1 MKSKFMELL
10 PRAGALLAA
19 LVVLISSVAVPA
31 RAASTS
37 EAVKYYD
44 VTDYNMSGTISGGST
59 NKLTFRVSDYA
70 SLFPESYSY
79 SDWRLLIVGQFDG
92 TRLVDSYGATLLHST
107 SNSYSFKLSKDWI
120 QNPSITV
127 KQDNEGV
134 TGRYNITAAYL
145 INSTYSTKYDAY
157 GYVYYGPWSFSSI
170 YNSVFSFSKYSG
182 VTDLTAQGVT
192 TIVLSPQKYIPC
204 TTLYFEFEIEHLLQ
218 DDFALS
224 FVSLSSSSAV
234 ASETYDYDLRLLT
247 TTGGYSRYGVE
258 VTGPFTDL
266 VFVLISFSAEGGP
279 TTFLFDG
286 FYAGFNRVLNSNS
299 LLDWIRR
306 ETTQIRSYLRG
317 MKDDLTSVLDSIN
330 SIASSIANGD
340 LGSKPSTNIF
350 DAWNG
355 TISNLSNSFQSV
367 VNAVNGIAGSVSK
380 ALASSFNSVTTAVN
394 GIAGSVST
402 ALASSF
408 NSVTTAVSNVAGSV
422 VDGLKSSIDSI
433 TTAVSSVAGSVVDG
447 LKSSI
452 DSITTAVEGIT
463 GNIMSG
469 LPEIIRS
476 ILSPD
481 GSYDQNS
488 DLSDVLGNV
497 SSSDDHYLD
506 IFEDNIQD
514 IENSVSSS
522 LGASMIGSSS
532 AGLGAAFLFVGN
544 YVNMI
549 WDGVPEYLVIVFT
562 IPIVLGIYFFILSRF
577 RVPNTRPE
585 PGEYTVSETWTTSD
599 TVRRHEGD
607 HVISETHTTTR
618 RSV

>member
-19 LVVLISSVAVPA
+19 LVVLISCVAVPA

-37 EAVKYYD
+37 EAVKYYEI
-44 VTDYNMSGTISGGST
+44 TDFDMEGTLTSGST
-59 NKLTFRVSDYA
+59 AKETFDVADYM
-70 SLFPESYSY
+70 SLYGETYSY
-79 SDWRLLIVGQFDG
+79 SSWRLLITGQFENIK
-92 TRLVDSYGATLLHST
+92 LVSAYGASIYSSTACSYQFTLT
-107 SNSYSFKLSKDWI
+107 KDWLLD
-120 QNPSITV
+120 PSV
-127 KQDNEGV
+127 KVQQENV
-134 TGRYNITAAYL
+134 AIAGRYKITGAYL
-145 INSTYSTKYDAY
+145 VNSTYSEKHDAY
-157 GYVYYGPWSFSSI
+157 YYSYSSPISFKTI
-170 YNSVFSFSKYSG
+170 YNNVYNFGKYTASL
-182 VTDLTAQGVT
+182 DMFAQGSGTLVFT
-192 TIVLSPQKYIPC
+192 PQKIIPC
-204 TTLYFEFEIEHLLQ
+204 TSMYFEFEVENLLQ
-218 DDFALS
+218 DDFSLS
-224 FVSLSSSSAV
+224 VVALSSSSAV
-234 ASETYDYDLRLLT
+234 AEHYDYDLRLLT
-247 TTGGYSRYGVE
+247 TTGGYYRYGVE
-258 VTGPFTDL
+258 VTGPFTDF
-266 VFVLISFSAEGGP
+266 VFVLISFSASGG
-279 TTFLFDG
+279 TSVFSFDG
-286 FYAGFNRVLNSNS
+286 FYVGYNRILNSNS
-299 LLDWIRR
+299 LLDQIR
-306 ETTQIRSYLRG
+306 EQITLIRSYVSKIRSRLDEIG
-317 MKDDLTSVLDSIN
+317 NGVTSIVN
-330 SIASSIANGD
+330 SIANGD

-367 VNAVNGIAGSVSK
+367 VNAVNNISGKVVDG
-380 ALASSFNSVTTAVN
+380 LASSFNSVTTAVN
-394 GIAGSVST
+394 GIAGSVSK

-433 TTAVSSVAGSVVDG
+433 TTAVSKVASSVVDG

-481 GSYDQNS
+481 GGYDHNS
-488 DLSDVLGNV
+488 DLGDVLGNV

-577 RVPNTRPE
+577 RIPNTRPE